1 MAKKGA
7 ESILKRASAQPSK
20 SQTAVQIRKEGN
32 DMISGGIHSHW
43 RHWEHKDY
51 TSDGGAHDHIFL
63 IAGKLYRTEYDGN
76 HVHGLNPD
84 GTVSPQALPHNHG
97 IFVDEKFYP
106 VEGGGAHDHKEG
118 MDPDPDCR
126 NERVLP
132 GGEHR
137 HKVEVEGVTYESII
151 SADLFA
157 TKISKSLNIGIQ
169 SLVLSK
175 TRFMTFEAAAQKAE
189 ALDLDLKKTE
199 ERETAFV
206 FTQRDMGK
214 FKEFSLQTISIED
227 GVELVIGV
235 LVEGETPDSTSISL
249 APNATNSQV
258 GAQPAVKPEEEIE
271 AFDEVQAFQTLG
283 YPMLSDGDIIM
294 MASLKDDLAENVMAL
309 KAVSGALAQQITSF
323 TDAWLEKAIESED
336 QEMVGMLDRINTTI
350 CLIDEGLAPFVNP
363 AIEVEVNKELEAEFA
378 EIKDSGHL
386 GQALDLIG
394 QALAP
399 LQDVFKDT
407 SLHRFHLTTK
417 AASLSIS
424 RILKEHLSIEKAMI
438 PMADMTREELKIAQ
452 EARSAR
458 WGIEI
463 VDGSVL
469 TFPAGFPTD
478 LNMYG
483 DPVNLKFPIEAKDH
497 AASARTRFKEFANQI
512 YKEDESKIVVHS
524 RIVSRE
530 LELGLSV
537 VLNET
542 DPLDKML
549 ASGLW
554 EDTRVTIVTE
564 KSMGNKTVFVPVL
577 KGSNEERTVFGIV
590 LEPDVTD
597 IQLDT
602 YDEET
607 VKNTAWQFMENMQN
621 IGKQHTQIINDKVN
635 ILESYVAPVKMTIDT
650 PAGAVKIKKGTWLM
664 RVRIIDD
671 VIWQDIKN
679 GDLTGFSIGALAST
693 TTLKESK

>member
-1 MAKKGA
+1 MAKNRVQA
-7 ESILKRASAQPSK
+7 ILKRASAKPTKAS
-20 SQTAVQIRKEGN
+20 VQVKKDGN

-51 TSDGGAHDHIFL
+51 TSEGGSHDHIFL
-63 IAGKLYRTEYDGN
+63 IAGKLYRSEYDGE
-76 HVHGLNPD
+76 HMHGLQAD
-84 GTVSPQALPHNHG
+84 GIITPQLQAHNHS
-97 IFVDEKFYP
+97 IFIDGEYYAVM
-106 VEGGGAHDHKEG
+106 GGGAHAHAEG
-118 MDPDPDCR
+118 MDPDKDTQGD
-126 NERVLP
+126 RVLP

-137 HKVEVEGVTYESII
+137 HTVEVEGVTHQSIV

-157 TKISKSLNIGIQ
+157 TKIAKSLNIGIQ
-169 SLVLSK
+169 SLVLNK
-175 TRFMTFEAAAQKAE
+175 ARFLTFEVAAQKAE
-189 ALDLDLKKTE
+189 ALDLDLKKVE

-214 FKEFSLQTISIED
+214 FKEFSLQTITIED
-227 GVELVIGV
+227 GVDLVIGV
-235 LVEGETPDSTSISL
+235 LVEGELPDSTSISL

-258 GAQPAVKPEEEIE
+258 DTQAPVAPAAEIA

-309 KAVSGALAQQITSF
+309 KAVSGALTQQITSF
-323 TDAWLEKAIESED
+323 TDAWLEKAIEAED
-336 QEMVGMLDRINTTI
+336 QEMVNMLDRINTSL

-363 AIEVEVNKELEAEFA
+363 AVEVEINKELEAEFA

-407 SLHRFHLTTK
+407 SFHRFHLTTK
-417 AASLSIS
+417 SASLSIA

-438 PMADMTREELKIAQ
+438 PMAEMTREELKIAQ
-452 EARSAR
+452 EARAAR

-463 VDGSVL
+463 VDGSIL
-469 TFPAGFPTD
+469 TFPTGFPTD

-483 DPVNLKFPIEAKDH
+483 DPVNLKFPIESKDH
-497 AASARTRFKEFANQI
+497 AASARNRFKEFANQL
-512 YKEDESKIVVHS
+512 YQLDESKIVVHS

-564 KSMGNKTVFVPVL
+564 KNAGAKTVFVPVL

-602 YDEET
+602 YDEEA

-635 ILESYVAPVKMTIDT
+635 ILESYVAPVKMNIDT

-664 RVRIIDD
+664 RVRIVDD